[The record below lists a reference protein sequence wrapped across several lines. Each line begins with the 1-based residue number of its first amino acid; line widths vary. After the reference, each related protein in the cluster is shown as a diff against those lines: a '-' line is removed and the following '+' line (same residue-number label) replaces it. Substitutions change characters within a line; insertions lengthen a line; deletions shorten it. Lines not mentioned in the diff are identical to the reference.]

1 MGKRKRKQRFF
12 YLIKKFS
19 LAEGEE
25 IEQELI
31 NKTKQETVP
40 NIFIKQQHIGLFNQ
54 FISILKYFL
63 LNIQVDVIKLSK
75 Q

>member
-1 MGKRKRKQRFF
+1 LRSANIDFNSIELDKMGKRKQKQRFF
-12 YLIKKFS
+12 YLIKNFS

-40 NIFIKQQHIGLFNQ
+40 NIFIKQQHIGL
-54 FISILKYFL
+54 L
-63 LNIQVDVIKLSK
+63 
-75 Q
+75 